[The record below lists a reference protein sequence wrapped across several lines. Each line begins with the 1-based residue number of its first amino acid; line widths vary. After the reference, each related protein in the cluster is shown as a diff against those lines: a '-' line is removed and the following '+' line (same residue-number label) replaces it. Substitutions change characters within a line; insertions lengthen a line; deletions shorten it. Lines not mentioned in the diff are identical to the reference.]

1 MLALKLFPGTQ
12 LYRQANQ
19 GLFEPM
25 TPWQMLREERL
36 LVQCLE
42 VKDCFYMD
50 TTALNQY
57 TLAAHLPDGKE
68 GLLQAIHQLLVD
80 EELPVGPGNGAEGV
94 LS

>member
-1 MLALKLFPGTQ
+1 
-12 LYRQANQ
+12 
-19 GLFEPM
+19 
-25 TPWQMLREERL
+25 
-36 LVQCLE
+36 
-42 VKDCFYMD
+42 MD

-80 EELPVGPGNGAEGV
+80 EELPVGYGSGEKGV